1 MPVHPLVGANELF
14 STVHLPYDE
23 EPAVMKA
30 LPLWLAYC
38 EYGQAVAD
46 GDPVALN
53 VDPLSS
59 RGPDQLLLEYNL
71 TCVSV
76 NEPLIHAG
84 LVVVGDQGID
94 EACNITSLSMKLH
107 PLNSDV

>member
-1 MPVHPLVGANELF
+1 MPVHPLVGENELF
-14 STVHLPYDE
+14 STAHLPYDE
-23 EPAVMKA
+23 ESAVMNA
-30 LPLWLAYC
+30 VPLWLAYC

-53 VDPLSS
+53 VEPLSS
-59 RGPDQLLLEYNL
+59 RGPDQPLLEYNL
-71 TCVSV
+71 MCVSV

-84 LVVVGDQGID
+84 LVVDGVQEVD
-94 EACNITSLSMKLH
+94 EECNITSLSMKFH

>member
-1 MPVHPLVGANELF
+1 MPVHPLVGANVLF